1 MDLCS
6 TKKAGKNSA
15 RASIL
20 FPFERRLE
28 ITYPGPTRSENHSLI
43 MNG

>member
-6 TKKAGKNSA
+6 TKKVSSNSA

-20 FPFERRLE
+20 FLFERRLE
-28 ITYPGPTRSENHSLI
+28 ITYPEPIDRKITASL
-43 MNG
+43 